1 MRVHMCTLEMR
12 AYLCVHM
19 WRLEIN
25 AGCLLLLLS
34 TLSFEKGSL
43 IELGAHGFQLDW
55 LASELPGSPGLC
67 LLHPVLELQMHVT
80 SPSRYNKQ
88 FPQRAIPHPELHV
101 FFFKGLL
108 RIWLC
113 ESTIIILSWLIKK
126 THKDLLKVLK
136 VKFCHISKFIIK
148 LNVQK
153 VWDCWGKKYA

>member
-34 TLSFEKGSL
+34 SLSFDKGSL

-88 FPQRAIPHPELHV
+88 FLQRAIPQPELHV
-101 FFFKGLL
+101 FFFFF
-108 RIWLC
+108 
-113 ESTIIILSWLIKK
+113 KK
-126 THKDLLKVLK
+126 RAT
-136 VKFCHISKFIIK
+136 
-148 LNVQK
+148 
-153 VWDCWGKKYA
+153 